1 MLMRKTILAGISL
14 LLISILI
21 LSACSP
27 AEETSPSNVDEAV
40 QAGVAAT
47 LTKEAW
53 LGGVES
59 ARKTAIA
66 GENLSQDNDEED
78 TSSILPTFTP
88 QPSSTPTL
96 KPVLEHFQVPGKP
109 KERIDTYLTD
119 FNSIDYG
126 GDGFTYGDQ
135 YKSNI
140 YERPFTAEEMIYR
153 GEIDIIRVNLKAGTP
168 WIYVSIFLAEDL
180 PEIGEMKYGIE
191 LDLDENGRGDY
202 LIQCD
207 LPLSSDWSVEGVQ
220 VYTDGDRDV
229 GGITPLVMDTPDP
242 ELNGYEVLVF
252 DAGDGDDPDLAW
264 ARRHPD
270 ESNSLQFAFKA
281 DLIGPTGYMWSAW
294 ADGGLRAPDYM
305 DYNDR
310 FTAEIAGSP
319 YPGSPLYPLKAVYL
333 VDSTCRSYYGFTPTG
348 DEPGLCP

>member
-1 MLMRKTILAGISL
+1 MRKTILTGISL

-21 LSACSP
+21 LPACSS
-27 AEETSPSNVDEAV
+27 AVETLPSDVDEAV

-66 GENLSQDNDEED
+66 VEIISPEDDDEEI
-78 TSSILPTFTP
+78 SSLILPTFTP
-88 QPSSTPTL
+88 QPSLTPTL

-109 KERIDTYLTD
+109 KEKIDTYLID
-119 FNSIDYG
+119 FNSIDYA

-135 YKSNI
+135 FKSNI
-140 YERPFTAEEMIYR
+140 YERPFTSGEMNYR
-153 GEIDIIRVNLKAGTP
+153 GEIDIIRVNLKAGTS
-168 WIYVSIFLAEDL
+168 WTYVSIFLAEKL
-180 PEIGEMKYGIE
+180 PETGEMKYGIE

-202 LIQCD
+202 LIQCG
-207 LPLSSDWSVEGVQ
+207 LPLSSDWSVEEVQ
-220 VYTDGDRDV
+220 VYKDLNGDV
-229 GGITPLVMDTPDP
+229 GGKFPMSMDAPDP

-270 ESNSLQFAFKA
+270 EPNSLQLAYKS

-294 ADGGLRAPDYM
+294 ADAGLRAPDYM
-305 DYNDR
+305 DYNDH
-310 FTAEIAGSP
+310 FTAETAGSP

-333 VDSTCRSYYGFTPTG
+333 VDSTCRSYYGFTPSG
-348 DEPGLCP
+348 DELGLCP

>member
-1 MLMRKTILAGISL
+1 MHKTILVGIL
-14 LLISILI
+14 LLLVSILL
-21 LSACSP
+21 LSACSSV
-27 AEETSPSNVDEAV
+27 EETSPSNVDEAV
-40 QAGVAAT
+40 QAGVVAT

-66 GENLSQDNDEED
+66 GENQSQDNADEED
-78 TSSILPTFTP
+78 SSLILPTFTP

-96 KPVLEHFQVPGKP
+96 KPALEHLQIPGKP
-109 KERIDTYLTD
+109 KEKIDTYLTD

-126 GDGFTYGDQ
+126 GDGFTYGD
-135 YKSNI
+135 KFAANI
-140 YERPFTAEEMIYR
+140 FERPFTAEEMNYR
-153 GEIDIIRVNLKAGTP
+153 GEIDIIRVNLKAGKP

-180 PEIGEMKYGIE
+180 PEISDMKYGME

-207 LPLSSDWSVEGVQ
+207 LPLSKEWSVDGVQ
-220 VYTDGDRDV
+220 IYTDADGDV
-229 GGITPLVMDTPDP
+229 GGKFPLVMDTPDP
-242 ELNGYEVLVF
+242 ELNGYETLVF

-270 ESNSLQFAFKA
+270 EPNSLQLAFKA
-281 DLIGPTGYMWSAW
+281 DLVGPSGYMWSAW

-305 DYNDR
+305 DYNDH

-333 VDSTCRSYYGFTPTG
+333 VDSTCRSYYGFIPAG

>member
-1 MLMRKTILAGISL
+1 MRKTIIAGISL
-14 LLISILI
+14 SLVSILI
-21 LSACSP
+21 LSACSS
-27 AEETSPSNVDEAV
+27 AVETPLSNVDEAV

-66 GENLSQDNDEED
+66 AENLSQDNGDEED
-78 TSSILPTFTP
+78 SSSILPTFTP

-96 KPVLEHFQVPGKP
+96 KPALEHLQVPGKP

-135 YKSNI
+135 FTANI
-140 YERPFTAEEMIYR
+140 YERPFTAEEMNYR
-153 GEIDIIRVNLKAGTP
+153 GEIDIIRVNLKVGTP
-168 WIYVSIFLAEDL
+168 WIYVSIFLAEEL
-180 PEIGEMKYGIE
+180 PEIGDMKYGLE

-207 LPLSSDWSVEGVQ
+207 LPLSNDWSVDGVQ
-220 VYTDGDRDV
+220 VYTDADGDV
-229 GGITPLVMDTPDP
+229 GGKFPMSMDAPDP
-242 ELNGYEVLVF
+242 ELNGYEALVF

-270 ESNSLQFAFKA
+270 EPNSLQLAFKT
-281 DLIGPTGYMWSAW
+281 DLVGPTGYMWSAW
-294 ADGGLRAPDYM
+294 ADMGLRAPDYM

-310 FTAEIAGSP
+310 FTAETAGSP
-319 YPGSPLYPLKAVYL
+319 YPGSPLYPIKAVYL
-333 VDSTCRSYYGFTPTG
+333 VDSTCRSYYGFKPAG
-348 DEPGLCP
+348 NEPGLCP

>member
-1 MLMRKTILAGISL
+1 MRKAILCGTSL

-27 AEETSPSNVDEAV
+27 AVETITSNVDEAV

-66 GENLSQDNDEED
+66 AESLSPGNGDEEVS
-78 TSSILPTFTP
+78 SSILPTFTP
-88 QPSSTPTL
+88 QPSLTPTL
-96 KPVLEHFQVPGKP
+96 KPVLEHYQVPGKP

-119 FNSIDYG
+119 FNSIDYA

-135 YKSNI
+135 FKSNI
-140 YERPFTAEEMIYR
+140 YERPFTAEEMKYR
-153 GEIDIIRVNLKAGTP
+153 GEIDIIRANLKAGTP
-168 WIYVSIFLAEDL
+168 WIYVSIFLAKDL
-180 PEIGEMKYGIE
+180 PEIGEMKYGLE

-202 LIQCD
+202 LILCD
-207 LPLSSDWSVEGVQ
+207 LPLSSDWRVEGVQ
-220 VYTDGDRDV
+220 VYRDVNGDV
-229 GGITPLVMDTPDP
+229 GGRFPMSMDTPDP

-264 ARRHPD
+264 VRRHPD
-270 ESNSLQFAFKA
+270 EPNSLQLAFKA

-294 ADGGLRAPDYM
+294 ADAGLRAPDYM

-310 FTAEIAGSP
+310 FTAEAAGSP

-333 VDSTCRSYYGFTPTG
+333 VDSTCRSYYGFTPSG

>member
-1 MLMRKTILAGISL
+1 MRKAILCGTSL

-27 AEETSPSNVDEAV
+27 AVETIPSNVDEAV

-66 GENLSQDNDEED
+66 AESLSPGNGDEEVS
-78 TSSILPTFTP
+78 SSILPTFTP
-88 QPSSTPTL
+88 QPSLTPTL

-119 FNSIDYG
+119 FNSIDYA

-135 YKSNI
+135 FKSNI
-140 YERPFTAEEMIYR
+140 YERPFTAEEMKYR
-153 GEIDIIRVNLKAGTP
+153 GEIDIIRANLKAGTT
-168 WIYVSIFLAEDL
+168 WIYVSIFLAKDL
-180 PEIGEMKYGIE
+180 PEIGEMKYGLE

-202 LIQCD
+202 LILCD
-207 LPLSSDWSVEGVQ
+207 LPLSSDWGVEGVQ
-220 VYTDGDRDV
+220 VYRDANGDV
-229 GGITPLVMDTPDP
+229 GGRFPMSMDTPDP

-264 ARRHPD
+264 VRRHPD
-270 ESNSLQFAFKA
+270 EPNSLQLAFKA

-294 ADGGLRAPDYM
+294 ADAGLRAPDYM

-310 FTAEIAGSP
+310 FTAETAGSP

-333 VDSTCRSYYGFTPTG
+333 VDSTCRSYYGFTPSG